1 MWNKYWYILLCLS
14 FLQVVFCAPGVWLLQ
29 DNIEIKAE
37 DKRDGKEK
45 IEACKKDGVREIR

>member
-1 MWNKYWYILLCLS
+1 MCLS
-14 FLQVVFCAPGVWLLQ
+14 SLLQVVFCAPGVWLLQ
-29 DNIEIKAE
+29 DNNIEIKAE

>member
-1 MWNKYWYILLCLS
+1 VRLECGYYSCYIY
-14 FLQVVFCAPGVWLLQ
+14 
-29 DNIEIKAE
+29 NIEIKAE

>member
-1 MWNKYWYILLCLS
+1 MFVL
-14 FLQVVFCAPGVWLLQ
+14 LQVVFCCAPGVWLLQ